1 MRVALIMLALLTI
14 PLSVR
19 AEETGYMQRIVAKAT
34 SWWEMVKAKVAYVM
48 EAKPAQDQVARTTT
62 APLRANDKASKQPAE
77 KAPEKSEPQKSADNK
92 TPVVASTGLT
102 MGETSRSAYALKP
115 DLGAASARVVVTP
128 VQFQPVLTLRHSEPR
143 IAVSSIPSFTFR
155 IKKSLTLAPALPLAA
170 QLKTR
175 VKFAGKLDAEPVNA
189 EKLHFKRTTNVLA
202 FDATPLQKI
211 NALPPDTFI
220 LIRGLFAWLLDRRD
234 EAMGVLHG
242 LGLKSENALTREKS
256 LAFVGWIL
264 EDAGQKGLAS
274 LAHWRALSHSSGQ
287 GENGFNNA
295 IVMSLSQLSHET
307 GLAKSAPSENL
318 LERTARGTGLKVEAL
333 AFVKLLQAERAYDHK
348 NFAMA
353 RKLAKEVPD
362 KNVWKDHAR
371 YLAAMA
377 AFGAKDD
384 TASATVAG
392 RELTE
397 LFRTVDTPD
406 VFDATAVS
414 LGRIHFIL
422 GNYTAASKYLSQVS
436 RDTNIFIEAAVD
448 NAWSLLRAG
457 DRNHAV
463 GNMFTLHTP
472 YFDGAYM
479 PESYFLQ
486 SLGYQEICQFGDALT
501 SVKQYK
507 VRYVD
512 AYKKL
517 IEFNGA
523 GKTQADAYYDEV
535 VAYLGHHD
543 IKLAPIV
550 LRELGRHPEFLRRQK
565 ELNRISREEQALAT
579 AFPANAVSLK
589 DWFNTEVTSIRA
601 VAKSDIGNFMKA
613 RAVSME
619 DELKFL
625 TANVSLLE
633 YEIFAG
639 AGTNLSLQ
647 GAQNFATDD
656 KAVPKR
662 KFEDGKEYWPY
673 EDEIWE
679 DELNN
684 FRSKMVDGCAKV
696 KKAT

>member
-1 MRVALIMLALLTI
+1 
-14 PLSVR
+14 
-19 AEETGYMQRIVAKAT
+19 
-34 SWWEMVKAKVAYVM
+34 
-48 EAKPAQDQVARTTT
+48 
-62 APLRANDKASKQPAE
+62 
-77 KAPEKSEPQKSADNK
+77 
-92 TPVVASTGLT
+92 
-102 MGETSRSAYALKP
+102 
-115 DLGAASARVVVTP
+115 
-128 VQFQPVLTLRHSEPR
+128 
-143 IAVSSIPSFTFR
+143 
-155 IKKSLTLAPALPLAA
+155 
-170 QLKTR
+170 
-175 VKFAGKLDAEPVNA
+175 
-189 EKLHFKRTTNVLA
+189 
-202 FDATPLQKI
+202 
-211 NALPPDTFI
+211 
-220 LIRGLFAWLLDRRD
+220 
-234 EAMGVLHG
+234 MGVLLG
-242 LGLKSENALTREKS
+242 LGQKSENNLTREKA
-256 LAFVGWIL
+256 LGFVGWVL
-264 EDAGQKGLAS
+264 DDAGQHGLAS
-274 LAHWRALSHSSGQ
+274 LAHWRALSNTPAQSDMD
-287 GENGFNNA
+287 FNNA
-295 IVMSLSQLSHET
+295 LVLSLSQLSRET
-307 GLAKSAPSENL
+307 GLAKTAPDEKL
-318 LERTARGTGLKVEAL
+318 LDRVNHAGNLKVESQ

-348 NFAMA
+348 NYPLA
-353 RKLAKEVPD
+353 RKLARLVPE
-362 KNVWKDHAR
+362 KNIWKDHAR

-377 AFGAKDD
+377 VFGAQDD
-384 TASATVAG
+384 TASATTAG

-397 LFRTVDTPD
+397 LFRTVEAPE

-448 NAWSLLRAG
+448 NAWSLLRSG

-507 VRYVD
+507 QRYVE

-517 IEFNGA
+517 IDFNAG
-523 GKTQADAYYDEV
+523 GKTADGAYYDEV

-543 IKLAPIV
+543 VRLAPIV
-550 LRELGRHPEFLRRQK
+550 LRELGRHPDFLRRQK
-565 ELNRISREEQALAT
+565 ELNRITREEQALTT
-579 AFPANAVSLK
+579 AFPLNAALVR
-589 DWFNTEVTSIRA
+589 DWLGAETTSIRA
-601 VAKSDIGNFMKA
+601 VAKAEIGHFMKS
-613 RAVSME
+613 RAVTME

-639 AGTNLSLQ
+639 AGNNLSLQ

-656 KAVPKR
+656 KAVPKH
-662 KFEDGKEYWPY
+662 KFEEGKEYWPY

-696 KKAT
+696 KKST